1 MVMREELVELQ
12 TQMSFQ
18 EDTVAQLNDVVTRQQ
33 RQIDELMLAIE
44 QLKKQLESMATE
56 QSETQEEEAP
66 PPHY

>member
-1 MVMREELVELQ
+1 MKEELVELQ

-33 RQIDELMLAIE
+33 KQIDELMLAIE
-44 QLKKQLESMATE
+44 QLKKQLESMVTE
-56 QSETQEEEAP
+56 QLESQEEEAP

>member
-1 MVMREELVELQ
+1 MREELVQLQ

-33 RQIDELMLAIE
+33 KQIDELMLAVE

-56 QSETQEEEAP
+56 QLESQEEEAP

>member
-1 MVMREELVELQ
+1 MREELVQLQ

-18 EDTVAQLNDVVTRQQ
+18 EDTVGQLNDVVTRQQ
-33 RQIDELMLAIE
+33 KQIDELMLAVE

-56 QSETQEEEAP
+56 PLESQEEEAP